1 MICMDAPVA
10 KSTSRLSDRILAV
23 RNAPDLNAREKA
35 VARVLL
41 DHVGNREDGICW
53 PSIGRIARE
62 ASLSVRTVQRAVQG
76 LRSKRYISSDPR
88 HREDGAQTS
97 SVYRWL
103 DSLVPL
109 GPLSG
114 GPASSC
120 HGGGD
125 TVSPKHKKHKQPINK
140 QHVSACS
147 LNSDVSEKSRGGSQT
162 KLPTDKEAK
171 TLPAPQRFI
180 AFKENPKE
188 FLTHEACAEGHQKAV
203 AAGFITASQS
213 DEILF
218 WTLYAAV
225 CRKLRAK
232 KVRFP
237 ARLLRVLLDSRKAM
251 VQYATQADED
261 TAREALK
268 QFRAEAVADWQA

>member
-1 MICMDAPVA
+1 MICTDAPVA
-10 KSTSRLSDRILAV
+10 KSTSRLSDRILSV

-88 HREDGAQTS
+88 HREDGGQTR

-103 DSLVPL
+103 DSLLPL

-114 GPASSC
+114 GSASGG

-125 TVSPKHKKHKQPINK
+125 TVSPKRKKRRRRINN
-140 QHVSACS
+140 QQVSA
-147 LNSDVSEKSRGGSQT
+147 
-162 KLPTDKEAK
+162 
-171 TLPAPQRFI
+171 
-180 AFKENPKE
+180 
-188 FLTHEACAEGHQKAV
+188 
-203 AAGFITASQS
+203 
-213 DEILF
+213 
-218 WTLYAAV
+218 
-225 CRKLRAK
+225 
-232 KVRFP
+232 
-237 ARLLRVLLDSRKAM
+237 
-251 VQYATQADED
+251 
-261 TAREALK
+261 
-268 QFRAEAVADWQA
+268 